1 MDKGGLRQGRWLWLG
16 LLIATPVI
24 FLLCVG
30 VGSVAISPAET
41 AHALWGALTGTL
53 STSVGTETASILLK
67 VRLPRVCSVALVGAA
82 LSLCGGAMQGLL
94 KNPLADGSTLGVSA
108 GASLGAVLAIAFG
121 VRLPFLS
128 GAGVTVLSILFAFLS
143 MFLILSLAH
152 ALDYSLSTNTIIL
165 VGVIF
170 SMFASSVTSLL
181 VTFAGD
187 KVKNIM
193 FWTMGSFAGASFS
206 DAGLMLLALLVCGFV
221 LLRLAPELN
230 AFAVGEENARHVG
243 VDVRR
248 VKLTVMVATSVL
260 LGVAVSVSGSIGFV
274 GLVIPHMTRF
284 VTGPN
289 HRRLLPASM
298 WAGGLFLLLADLLS
312 RTLFS
317 PAQLPIGVI
326 TSFVGS
332 LAFIYIF
339 YTLRRK
345 G

>member
-1 MDKGGLRQGRWLWLG
+1 MDKRVRRWLLPLAV
-16 LLIATPVI
+16 LLTPAV

-30 VGSVAISPAET
+30 VGSVFFPPAEV
-41 AHALWGALTGTL
+41 AGALWGGLTG
-53 STSVGTETASILLK
+53 SIPAFVPDQAASILLR
-67 VRLPRVCSVALVGAA
+67 VRLPRVCTVALVGAA
-82 LSLCGGAMQGLL
+82 LSVCGGAMQGLL
-94 KNPLADGSTLGVSA
+94 KNPLADGSTLGVSS
-108 GASLGAVLAIAFG
+108 GASLGAVLAIALG
-121 VRLPFLS
+121 VRLPFLPG
-128 GAGVTVLSILFAFLS
+128 GAVTVLSILFAFLS
-143 MFLILSLAH
+143 MLLILSLAR
-152 ALDYSLSTNTIIL
+152 ALDYSLTTNTIIL

-170 SMFASSVTSLL
+170 SMFAASVTSLL

-193 FWTMGSFAGASFS
+193 FWTMGSFSGASFG
-206 DAGLMLLALLVCGFV
+206 DAGLMLLALVACGAV

-230 AFAVGEENARHVG
+230 AFAIGEENARHIG

-248 VKLTVMVATSVL
+248 VKLTVMVAVSVL

-289 HRRLLPASM
+289 HRALLPVSM
-298 WAGGLFLLLADLLS
+298 WSGALFLMLADLLS

-317 PAQLPIGVI
+317 PVELPIGVI

-332 LAFIYIF
+332 VSFIYIF
-339 YTLRRK
+339 YCSRK
-345 G
+345 